1 MIESESIGQE
11 KPAAPPYRAAESDFA
26 RRRSRGVLLL
36 FDAPSQVAPGA
47 PDAIAL
53 QETRLVEIVSTAF
66 DDDRLRLTRIDSSE
80 LQLGLTCCLT

>member
-11 KPAAPPYRAAESDFA
+11 KPAAPPYLAAASDFA

-36 FDAPSQVAPGA
+36 LDAPSQVAPGA
-47 PDAIAL
+47 TDAIAL

-80 LQLGLTCCLT
+80 LQLALTCCLT